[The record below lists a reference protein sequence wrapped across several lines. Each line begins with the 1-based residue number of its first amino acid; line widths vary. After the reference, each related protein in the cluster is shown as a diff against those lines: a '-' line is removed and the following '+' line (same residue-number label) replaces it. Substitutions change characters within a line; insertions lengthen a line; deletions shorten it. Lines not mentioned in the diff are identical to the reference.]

1 MDIQMPEMDGIEAT
15 KVIREELKL
24 STPIIAL
31 TANAF
36 KTEIEKCKKAG
47 MNDYVVKP
55 FEESVLLQTIVKHTI
70 SKNGIPSLDN
80 EVIPNQPLYNLNVL
94 RNSSRGSDGFV
105 LKMVGVFVEQIIAT
119 IEKID
124 AAFESNNFSEIS
136 RLIHKI
142 RPSVDNM
149 GILSIQSEMKTLEI
163 IAKETQNKGQITA
176 IYKLVKET
184 LQLVISQLQKDELN
198 A

>member
-1 MDIQMPEMDGIEAT
+1 MDIQMPGMDGIEAT

-36 KTEIEKCKKAG
+36 KTEIEKCKQAG
-47 MNDYVVKP
+47 MNDYVTKP
-55 FEESVLLQTIVKHTI
+55 FEETVLLQTIVKHTI
-70 SKNGIPSLDN
+70 NKKDVPSLDN
-80 EVIPNQPLYNLNVL
+80 EMNPNQPLYNLNVL
-94 RNSSRGSDGFV
+94 RDLSRGNDEFV
-105 LKMVGVFVEQIIAT
+105 LKMVGVFVEQTIAT

-124 AAFESNNFSEIS
+124 AALESNNFLEIS

-142 RPSVDNM
+142 RPSSDNM
-149 GILSIQSEMKTLEI
+149 GVLSIQNEMKTLEK

-176 IYKLVKET
+176 IYTLVKKT
-184 LQLVISQLQKDELN
+184 LQLVISQLQKNE
-198 A
+198 